1 MRGLKSPLNYPVS
14 DVKVWGR
21 NITYGLYDQRNIGLI
36 PHFDV
41 EILCKYITIKNYTMK
56 QGKKLL
62 ILPAVAVLLGMG
74 SACSG
79 NSENKAQD
87 MARKALMASV
97 DTPEAVK
104 IVGISKPDSVFGRE
118 YVTMEEKMA
127 LSVAMMK
134 ISRRF
139 MEDTDFDNPDS
150 ECHGM
155 SGKMKRQMDAMTAL
169 RSLMVTGELKPA
181 GDEASHE
188 RKPFSGWKVK
198 IEYEATDSDG
208 QPYRSE
214 YWFIM
219 DKDAQCVIRSF
230 EIPLL

>member
-1 MRGLKSPLNYPVS
+1 
-14 DVKVWGR
+14 
-21 NITYGLYDQRNIGLI
+21 
-36 PHFDV
+36 
-41 EILCKYITIKNYTMK
+41 MK

-97 DTPEAVK
+97 DNPE
-104 IVGISKPDSVFGRE
+104 SVFGRE
-118 YVTMEEKMA
+118 YVTIKEKMA

-139 MEDTDFDNPDS
+139 IEDTDFDNPDAES
-150 ECHGM
+150 HMM
-155 SGKMKRQMDAMTAL
+155 SGQMKRQMDAMTAL
-169 RSLMVTGELKPA
+169 RSLIISDELKPVK
-181 GDEASHE
+181 DEDSQE
-188 RKPFSGWKVK
+188 RKPFTGWKVK

-219 DKDAQCVIRSF
+219 DKEAQCVIRSF
-230 EIPLL
+230 EIPLF

>member
-1 MRGLKSPLNYPVS
+1 
-14 DVKVWGR
+14 
-21 NITYGLYDQRNIGLI
+21 
-36 PHFDV
+36 
-41 EILCKYITIKNYTMK
+41 MK
-56 QGKKLL
+56 HGKRLM

-74 SACSG
+74 TGCSD
-79 NSENKAQD
+79 NSGNKAQD
-87 MARKALMASV
+87 MAKKALMASV
-97 DTPEAVK
+97 DNPESVK

-118 YVTMEEKMA
+118 YVTMKEKMA

-134 ISRRF
+134 ISHRF
-139 MEDTDFDNPDS
+139 MEDVDFDNPDS

-155 SGKMKRQMDAMTAL
+155 SGQMKR
-169 RSLMVTGELKPA
+169 LKPA
-181 GDEASHE
+181 GGEAIQE

-219 DKDAQCVIRSF
+219 DKEAQCVIRSF

>member
-1 MRGLKSPLNYPVS
+1 
-14 DVKVWGR
+14 
-21 NITYGLYDQRNIGLI
+21 
-36 PHFDV
+36 
-41 EILCKYITIKNYTMK
+41 MK

-74 SACSG
+74 TGCSG
-79 NSENKAQD
+79 NSGNKAQD
-87 MARKALMASV
+87 MAKKALMASV
-97 DTPEAVK
+97 DNPESVK
-104 IVGISKPDSVFGRE
+104 IVGISKSDSVFGRE
-118 YVTMEEKMA
+118 YVTMKEKMA

-155 SGKMKRQMDAMTAL
+155 SKQMKRQMDAMTAL
-169 RSLMVTGELKPA
+169 RSLMVTGELKPM
-181 GDEASHE
+181 GDESRQE

-219 DKDAQCVIRSF
+219 DKEAQCVIRSF
-230 EIPLL
+230 EIPLF

>member
-1 MRGLKSPLNYPVS
+1 
-14 DVKVWGR
+14 
-21 NITYGLYDQRNIGLI
+21 
-36 PHFDV
+36 
-41 EILCKYITIKNYTMK
+41 MK

-74 SACSG
+74 TGCSD
-79 NSENKAQD
+79 NSENEAQN
-87 MARKALMASV
+87 MAKKALMASV
-97 DTPEAVK
+97 DNPESVK

-118 YVTMEEKMA
+118 YVTMKEKMA
-127 LSVAMMK
+127 LSVAIMK

-139 MEDTDFDNPDS
+139 MENTELDNPNA

-155 SGKMKRQMDAMTAL
+155 SGQMKRQMDAMTAL
-169 RSLMVTGELKPA
+169 RSLMVSGELKPA
-181 GDEASHE
+181 SDEARQE

-198 IEYEATDSDG
+198 IEYEATDTDG

-219 DKDAQCVIRSF
+219 DKEAQCVIRSF
-230 EIPLL
+230 EIPLF

>member
-1 MRGLKSPLNYPVS
+1 
-14 DVKVWGR
+14 
-21 NITYGLYDQRNIGLI
+21 
-36 PHFDV
+36 
-41 EILCKYITIKNYTMK
+41 MK

-74 SACSG
+74 IGCSD
-79 NSENKAQD
+79 NSENETQN
-87 MARKALMASV
+87 MAKKALMASV
-97 DTPEAVK
+97 DNPESVK

-118 YVTMEEKMA
+118 YVTMKEKMA
-127 LSVAMMK
+127 LSVAIMK

-139 MEDTDFDNPDS
+139 MENTELDNPNA

-155 SGKMKRQMDAMTAL
+155 SGQMKRQMDAMTAL
-169 RSLMVTGELKPA
+169 RSLMVSGELKPA
-181 GDEASHE
+181 SDEARQE

-219 DKDAQCVIRSF
+219 DKEAQCVIRSF
-230 EIPLL
+230 EIPLF

>member
-1 MRGLKSPLNYPVS
+1 M
-14 DVKVWGR
+14 
-21 NITYGLYDQRNIGLI
+21 
-36 PHFDV
+36 
-41 EILCKYITIKNYTMK
+41 
-56 QGKKLL
+56 
-62 ILPAVAVLLGMG
+62 ILPAEAVLLGMG
-74 SACSG
+74 TGCSD
-79 NSENKAQD
+79 NSGNKAQD
-87 MARKALMASV
+87 MAKKALMASV
-97 DTPEAVK
+97 DNPESANF
-104 IVGISKPDSVFGRE
+104 VGISQPDSVFGRE
-118 YVTMEEKMA
+118 YVTMKEKMA

-134 ISRRF
+134 ISHRF
-139 MEDTDFDNPDS
+139 MEDVDFDYPDS

-155 SGKMKRQMDAMTAL
+155 SGQMIRQMDAMTAL

-181 GDEASHE
+181 GGEAIQE

-219 DKDAQCVIRSF
+219 DKEAQCVIRSF

>member
-1 MRGLKSPLNYPVS
+1 
-14 DVKVWGR
+14 
-21 NITYGLYDQRNIGLI
+21 
-36 PHFDV
+36 
-41 EILCKYITIKNYTMK
+41 MK
-56 QGKKLL
+56 QGKRLL

-79 NSENKAQD
+79 NSGNKAQD
-87 MARKALMASV
+87 MAQKALMASV
-97 DTPEAVK
+97 DNPESVK

-118 YVTMEEKMA
+118 YVTMKEKMA

-139 MEDTDFDNPDS
+139 MEDTDFDNSDAES
-150 ECHGM
+150 HMM
-155 SGKMKRQMDAMTAL
+155 SGQMKRQMDAMTAL
-169 RSLMVTGELKPA
+169 RSLMVSGELKPI
-181 GDEASHE
+181 GDESSQE

-214 YWFIM
+214 YWFIL
-219 DKDAQCVIRSF
+219 DKEAQCVIRSF

>member
-1 MRGLKSPLNYPVS
+1 
-14 DVKVWGR
+14 
-21 NITYGLYDQRNIGLI
+21 
-36 PHFDV
+36 
-41 EILCKYITIKNYTMK
+41 MK

-74 SACSG
+74 TGCSG
-79 NSENKAQD
+79 NNENKAQD
-87 MARKALMASV
+87 MAKRALMASV
-97 DTPEAVK
+97 DNPESVK

-118 YVTMEEKMA
+118 YVTMKEKMA
-127 LSVAMMK
+127 LSVAIMK

-139 MEDTDFDNPDS
+139 MENTELDNPNA

-155 SGKMKRQMDAMTAL
+155 SGQMKRQMDAMTAL
-169 RSLMVTGELKPA
+169 RSLMVTEELKPA
-181 GDEASHE
+181 GDEARQE

-198 IEYEATDSDG
+198 VEYEAIDSDG

-219 DKDAQCVIRSF
+219 DKEAQCVIRSF

>member
-1 MRGLKSPLNYPVS
+1 
-14 DVKVWGR
+14 
-21 NITYGLYDQRNIGLI
+21 
-36 PHFDV
+36 
-41 EILCKYITIKNYTMK
+41 MK

-74 SACSG
+74 TGCSD
-79 NSENKAQD
+79 NSENEAQN
-87 MARKALMASV
+87 MAKKALMASV
-97 DTPEAVK
+97 DNPESVK

-118 YVTMEEKMA
+118 YVTMKEKMA
-127 LSVAMMK
+127 LSVAIMK
-134 ISRRF
+134 ISLRF
-139 MEDTDFDNPDS
+139 MENTELDNPNA

-155 SGKMKRQMDAMTAL
+155 SGQMKRQMDAMTAL
-169 RSLMVTGELKPA
+169 RSLMVSGELKPA
-181 GDEASHE
+181 SDEARQE

-219 DKDAQCVIRSF
+219 DKEAQCVIRSF
-230 EIPLL
+230 EIPLF

>member
-1 MRGLKSPLNYPVS
+1 
-14 DVKVWGR
+14 
-21 NITYGLYDQRNIGLI
+21 
-36 PHFDV
+36 
-41 EILCKYITIKNYTMK
+41 MK

-74 SACSG
+74 TSCSD
-79 NSENKAQD
+79 NSGNKAQD
-87 MARKALMASV
+87 MAKKALMASV
-97 DTPEAVK
+97 DNPESVK

-118 YVTMEEKMA
+118 YVTMKEKMA

-150 ECHGM
+150 ESHGM
-155 SGKMKRQMDAMTAL
+155 SGQMKRQMDVMTVL
-169 RSLMVTGELKPA
+169 RSLMISGELKPI
-181 GDEASHE
+181 GDETSQE

-219 DKDAQCVIRSF
+219 DKEAQCVIRSF

>member
-1 MRGLKSPLNYPVS
+1 
-14 DVKVWGR
+14 
-21 NITYGLYDQRNIGLI
+21 
-36 PHFDV
+36 
-41 EILCKYITIKNYTMK
+41 MK

-74 SACSG
+74 TGCSG
-79 NSENKAQD
+79 NNENKAQD
-87 MARKALMASV
+87 MAKRALMASV
-97 DTPEAVK
+97 DNPESVK

-118 YVTMEEKMA
+118 YVTIKEKMA

-139 MEDTDFDNPDS
+139 IEDTDFDNPDAES
-150 ECHGM
+150 HMM
-155 SGKMKRQMDAMTAL
+155 SGQMKRQMDAMTAL
-169 RSLMVTGELKPA
+169 RSLMVTEELKPA
-181 GDEASHE
+181 GDEARQE

-198 IEYEATDSDG
+198 VEYEAIDSDG

-219 DKDAQCVIRSF
+219 DKEAQCVIRSF
-230 EIPLL
+230 EIPLF

>member
-1 MRGLKSPLNYPVS
+1 
-14 DVKVWGR
+14 
-21 NITYGLYDQRNIGLI
+21 
-36 PHFDV
+36 
-41 EILCKYITIKNYTMK
+41 MK

-74 SACSG
+74 TGCSD
-79 NSENKAQD
+79 NSGNKAQD
-87 MARKALMASV
+87 IAQKALMASV
-97 DTPEAVK
+97 DNLESVK

-118 YVTMEEKMA
+118 YVTMKEKMA

-139 MEDTDFDNPDS
+139 MEDTGFDNPNA

-155 SGKMKRQMDAMTAL
+155 SGQMKRQMEAMTAL
-169 RSLMVTGELKPA
+169 RPLMLSGELKSVS
-181 GDEASHE
+181 DESSQE
-188 RKPFSGWKVK
+188 RKTFSGWKVK

-219 DKDAQCVIRSF
+219 DKEAQCVIRSF

>member
-1 MRGLKSPLNYPVS
+1 
-14 DVKVWGR
+14 
-21 NITYGLYDQRNIGLI
+21 
-36 PHFDV
+36 
-41 EILCKYITIKNYTMK
+41 MK
-56 QGKKLL
+56 
-62 ILPAVAVLLGMG
+62 
-74 SACSG
+74 
-79 NSENKAQD
+79 
-87 MARKALMASV
+87 
-97 DTPEAVK
+97 
-104 IVGISKPDSVFGRE
+104 
-118 YVTMEEKMA
+118 EKMA

-155 SGKMKRQMDAMTAL
+155 SKQMKRQMDAMTAL
-169 RSLMVTGELKPA
+169 RSLMVTEELKPA
-181 GDEASHE
+181 GDAAGQE
-188 RKPFSGWKVK
+188 RKSFSGWKVK

-219 DKDAQCVIRSF
+219 DKEAQCVIRSF

>member
-1 MRGLKSPLNYPVS
+1 
-14 DVKVWGR
+14 
-21 NITYGLYDQRNIGLI
+21 
-36 PHFDV
+36 
-41 EILCKYITIKNYTMK
+41 
-56 QGKKLL
+56 
-62 ILPAVAVLLGMG
+62 
-74 SACSG
+74 
-79 NSENKAQD
+79 
-87 MARKALMASV
+87 
-97 DTPEAVK
+97 
-104 IVGISKPDSVFGRE
+104 
-118 YVTMEEKMA
+118 
-127 LSVAMMK
+127 
-134 ISRRF
+134 

-155 SGKMKRQMDAMTAL
+155 SGQMKRQMDAMTAL

-181 GDEASHE
+181 GDEAGQE

-219 DKDAQCVIRSF
+219 DKEAQCVIRSF

>member
-1 MRGLKSPLNYPVS
+1 
-14 DVKVWGR
+14 
-21 NITYGLYDQRNIGLI
+21 
-36 PHFDV
+36 
-41 EILCKYITIKNYTMK
+41 MK

-74 SACSG
+74 TGCSD
-79 NSENKAQD
+79 NSENEAQN
-87 MARKALMASV
+87 MAKKALMASV
-97 DTPEAVK
+97 DNPESVK

-118 YVTMEEKMA
+118 YVTMKEKMA
-127 LSVAMMK
+127 LSVAIMK

-139 MEDTDFDNPDS
+139 MENTELDNPNA

-155 SGKMKRQMDAMTAL
+155 SGQMKRQMDAMTAP
-169 RSLMVTGELKPA
+169 RSLMVSGELKPA
-181 GDEASHE
+181 SDEARQE

-219 DKDAQCVIRSF
+219 DKEAQCVIRSF
-230 EIPLL
+230 EIPLF

>member
-1 MRGLKSPLNYPVS
+1 
-14 DVKVWGR
+14 
-21 NITYGLYDQRNIGLI
+21 
-36 PHFDV
+36 
-41 EILCKYITIKNYTMK
+41 MK

-74 SACSG
+74 TGCSG

-87 MARKALMASV
+87 MAKKALMASV
-97 DTPEAVK
+97 DNPESVK
-104 IVGISKPDSVFGRE
+104 IIGISKPDSVFGRE
-118 YVTMEEKMA
+118 YVTMKEKMA

-139 MEDTDFDNPDS
+139 IEDTDFDNPDTES
-150 ECHGM
+150 HMM
-155 SGKMKRQMDAMTAL
+155 SGQMKRQMDAMTAL
-169 RSLMVTGELKPA
+169 RSLMVTEELKPA
-181 GDEASHE
+181 GDEVGQE

-208 QPYRSE
+208 QSYRSE

-219 DKDAQCVIRSF
+219 DKEAQCVIRSF
-230 EIPLL
+230 EILLL

>member
-1 MRGLKSPLNYPVS
+1 
-14 DVKVWGR
+14 
-21 NITYGLYDQRNIGLI
+21 
-36 PHFDV
+36 
-41 EILCKYITIKNYTMK
+41 MK
-56 QGKKLL
+56 QGKKFL

-74 SACSG
+74 TGCSD
-79 NSENKAQD
+79 NSGNKAQD
-87 MARKALMASV
+87 MAQKALMASV
-97 DTPEAVK
+97 DNPESVK
-104 IVGISKPDSVFGRE
+104 IVGISKPDSVFGCE
-118 YVTMEEKMA
+118 YITMKEKMA

-134 ISRRF
+134 ISRSF

-150 ECHGM
+150 EIHGM

-169 RSLMVTGELKPA
+169 RSLMVTEELKPA
-181 GDEASHE
+181 GDEVGQE
-188 RKPFSGWKVK
+188 RKSFSGWKVK

-219 DKDAQCVIRSF
+219 DKEAQCVIRSF

>member
-1 MRGLKSPLNYPVS
+1 
-14 DVKVWGR
+14 
-21 NITYGLYDQRNIGLI
+21 
-36 PHFDV
+36 
-41 EILCKYITIKNYTMK
+41 MK

-62 ILPAVAVLLGMG
+62 ILPAAAVLLGMG
-74 SACSG
+74 TGCSD
-79 NSENKAQD
+79 NSENEAQN
-87 MARKALMASV
+87 MAKKALMASV
-97 DTPEAVK
+97 DSQESVK

-118 YVTMEEKMA
+118 YVTMKEKMA
-127 LSVAMMK
+127 LSVAIMK

-139 MEDTDFDNPDS
+139 MENTELDNPNA

-155 SGKMKRQMDAMTAL
+155 SGQMKRQMDAMTAL
-169 RSLMVTGELKPA
+169 RSLMVSGELKPA
-181 GDEASHE
+181 SDEARQE

-219 DKDAQCVIRSF
+219 DKEAQCVIRSF
-230 EIPLL
+230 EIPLF

>member
-1 MRGLKSPLNYPVS
+1 
-14 DVKVWGR
+14 
-21 NITYGLYDQRNIGLI
+21 
-36 PHFDV
+36 
-41 EILCKYITIKNYTMK
+41 MK

-74 SACSG
+74 TGCSD
-79 NSENKAQD
+79 NSENEAQN
-87 MARKALMASV
+87 MAKKALMASV
-97 DTPEAVK
+97 DNPESVK

-118 YVTMEEKMA
+118 YVTMKEKMA
-127 LSVAMMK
+127 LSVAIMK

-139 MEDTDFDNPDS
+139 MENTELDNPNA

-155 SGKMKRQMDAMTAL
+155 SGQMKRQMDAMTAL
-169 RSLMVTGELKPA
+169 RSLMVSGELKPA
-181 GDEASHE
+181 SDEARQE

-219 DKDAQCVIRSF
+219 YKEAQCVIRSF
-230 EIPLL
+230 EIPLF

>member
-1 MRGLKSPLNYPVS
+1 
-14 DVKVWGR
+14 
-21 NITYGLYDQRNIGLI
+21 
-36 PHFDV
+36 
-41 EILCKYITIKNYTMK
+41 MK

-74 SACSG
+74 TGCSD
-79 NSENKAQD
+79 NSENEAQN
-87 MARKALMASV
+87 MAKKALMASA
-97 DTPEAVK
+97 DNPESVK

-118 YVTMEEKMA
+118 YVTMKEKMA
-127 LSVAMMK
+127 LSVAIMK

-139 MEDTDFDNPDS
+139 MENTELDNPNA

-155 SGKMKRQMDAMTAL
+155 SGQMKRQMDAMTAL
-169 RSLMVTGELKPA
+169 RSLMVSGELKPA
-181 GDEASHE
+181 SDEARQE

-219 DKDAQCVIRSF
+219 DKEAQCVIRSF
-230 EIPLL
+230 EIPLF

>member
-1 MRGLKSPLNYPVS
+1 
-14 DVKVWGR
+14 
-21 NITYGLYDQRNIGLI
+21 
-36 PHFDV
+36 
-41 EILCKYITIKNYTMK
+41 MK

-74 SACSG
+74 TGCSD
-79 NSENKAQD
+79 NSENEAQN
-87 MARKALMASV
+87 MAKKALMASV
-97 DTPEAVK
+97 DNPESVK

-118 YVTMEEKMA
+118 YVTMKEKMA
-127 LSVAMMK
+127 LSVAIMK

-139 MEDTDFDNPDS
+139 MENTELDNPNA

-155 SGKMKRQMDAMTAL
+155 SGQMKRQMDAMTAL
-169 RSLMVTGELKPA
+169 RSLMVSGELKPA
-181 GDEASHE
+181 SDEARQE

-219 DKDAQCVIRSF
+219 DKEAQCIIRSF